1 MVFAELEGKSVLF
14 IIFGQY
20 LSKLDAKNDGK
31 KLCTTNRAAFLCMEV
46 KLAYTH
52 TSRDGRI
59 YKTYSHK
66 L

>member
-1 MVFAELEGKSVLF
+1 MALPCLFKHCSEDF

-31 KLCTTNRAAFLCMEV
+31 KLRTTNRVAFLCMEV

-52 TSRDGRI
+52 QRWSNLQDI
-59 YKTYSHK
+59 FS
-66 L
+66 